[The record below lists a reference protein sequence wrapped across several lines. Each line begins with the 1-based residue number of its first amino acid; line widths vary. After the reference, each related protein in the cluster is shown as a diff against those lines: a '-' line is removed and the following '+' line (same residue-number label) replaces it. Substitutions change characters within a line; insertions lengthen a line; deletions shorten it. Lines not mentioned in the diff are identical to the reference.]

1 MHKLLFYPRMAF
13 HNLLKNRQTY
23 FPYLLTCLGT
33 YMASYIYMTI
43 AYNKGLE
50 QMRGADNMKTIME
63 LGVVIIGI
71 FAAVFL
77 FYTNSFLIKRRKK
90 ELGLYCIL
98 GMEKR
103 HVGLILLFEVLLT
116 FLVCVILGTLGGYVF
131 GRLLFLLLLRI
142 VNFQVPLKFYFSA
155 RAFFSTT
162 LFFSAIFA
170 ENLLNNILQGRL
182 ANPVDLL
189 LGSSRGEREPRASW
203 ILAVAGAA
211 ALALGYTISV
221 TTQSPLEALTVF
233 FCAVLLVIF
242 GTYAL
247 FTSGSIVLLKTLR
260 KKKDF
265 YYRPQNFISVS
276 GMIYRMKQN
285 AVGLANICI
294 LSTMVLVVLSATI
307 SLYMGQKGTINTRYP
322 NDLAVTARER
332 ELNADAVSRILEEE
346 AEQFG
351 IGITGSFSYHYANV
365 MTLRNGS
372 GISVLPDVDNANM
385 RNNLFILNLLPLE
398 EYNALAGT
406 QAVLADDEALGFP
419 IKGSLGTDALLVGD
433 LSLKYRELDSF
444 PLAEKRDYIYQEEC
458 WLVVNE
464 NTAQRIA
471 DQLNTDYLP
480 LVLWSQ
486 RQCMDLTG
494 DAKDCYEF
502 SLAAK
507 DRLYQ
512 EAEVSLVESRQ
523 TAEADFYILNGGF
536 LFLGIFMG
544 MLFMM
549 AAALIIYFKQMSEGY
564 DDHQRFE
571 IMQKVGMD
579 DREIRKTISKQILM
593 VFFLPL
599 LTAVLHMCF
608 AFPVVSKLL
617 MMFGLFDRRLFFL
630 CTMAAAGV
638 FGVFYVL
645 IYHRTAKVYYRLVK

>member
-170 ENLLNNILQGRL
+170 VNLLNNILQVRL

-406 QAVLADDEALGFP
+406 
-419 IKGSLGTDALLVGD
+419 
-433 LSLKYRELDSF
+433 
-444 PLAEKRDYIYQEEC
+444 
-458 WLVVNE
+458 
-464 NTAQRIA
+464 
-471 DQLNTDYLP
+471 
-480 LVLWSQ
+480 
-486 RQCMDLTG
+486 
-494 DAKDCYEF
+494 
-502 SLAAK
+502 
-507 DRLYQ
+507 
-512 EAEVSLVESRQ
+512 
-523 TAEADFYILNGGF
+523 
-536 LFLGIFMG
+536 
-544 MLFMM
+544 
-549 AAALIIYFKQMSEGY
+549 
-564 DDHQRFE
+564 
-571 IMQKVGMD
+571 
-579 DREIRKTISKQILM
+579 
-593 VFFLPL
+593 
-599 LTAVLHMCF
+599 
-608 AFPVVSKLL
+608 
-617 MMFGLFDRRLFFL
+617 
-630 CTMAAAGV
+630 
-638 FGVFYVL
+638 
-645 IYHRTAKVYYRLVK
+645 